1 MKTLKKLIIL
11 PVLLFAVMAS
21 AQETANRFFYELSF
35 KPKKDSAKIDKVMTV
50 LDIAKDKSIYQ
61 DFTMAAQDSII
72 KTAVEEM
79 QKTKAWKDLSKTI
92 RMPKFSFKI
101 YKIYPDMTEQY
112 VDRIS
117 RNLFAYEEKIK
128 FDWKILSD
136 KEKIGEYNTQKA
148 TTEFGGRTW
157 TAWFTTDIPFQD
169 GPYKFY
175 GLPGLI
181 VKIED
186 LDKNY
191 SWLLS
196 GNKILKDW
204 KEFTY
209 AEEANTKYGMSNEKK
224 LIAKDKF
231 EKSYI
236 AFKQDPMAEA
246 RTQIPQNML
255 SMKMPGSDL
264 TIGEMLKN
272 QEKQLKDFFKSTDN
286 PIEKDKKLNVGKVE
300 NLGKVKE

>member
-1 MKTLKKLIIL
+1 MKSLKKLVIKLVIL
-11 PVLLFAVMAS
+11 PLLLLGLMAS
-21 AQETANRFFYELSF
+21 AQETANRFFYELTY
-35 KPKKDSAKIDKVMTV
+35 KPKKDSARLDKVMTT

-61 DFTMAAQDSII
+61 DFTLPAQDSII
-72 KTAVEEM
+72 KTYVEEM
-79 QKTKAWKDLSKTI
+79 EKTKTFKDMSKMI
-92 RMPKFSFKI
+92 KWPKFSYKI
-101 YKIYPDMTEQY
+101 YKTYPSMTEMY

-117 RNLFAYEEKIK
+117 RNLFAYEENIK
-128 FDWKILSD
+128 FDWKILAD
-136 KEKIGEYNTQKA
+136 KEKIGTYNTQKA
-148 TTEFGGRTW
+148 TTEFGGRQW
-157 TAWFTTDIPFQD
+157 TAWFSTDIPFQD

-186 LDKNY
+186 SEKNY

-196 GNKILKDW
+196 GNKTVKDW

-209 AEEANTKYGMSNEKK
+209 AEEVNAKKYGMSNEKK
-224 LIAKDKF
+224 TIAKDKF
-231 EKSYI
+231 EKSYA

-272 QEKQLKDFFKSTDN
+272 QEKMLNDFFKSTDN
-286 PIEKDKKLNVGKVE
+286 PIEVVQTTEKKK
-300 NLGKVKE
+300 K

>member
-1 MKTLKKLIIL
+1 MKSLKKVVIKLVIL
-11 PVLLFAVMAS
+11 PLLLLGLMAS
-21 AQETANRFFYELSF
+21 AQETANRFFYELTY
-35 KPKKDSAKIDKVMTV
+35 KPKKDSARLDKVMTT
-50 LDIAKDKSIYQ
+50 LDITKDKSIYQ
-61 DFTMAAQDSII
+61 DFTLPAQDSII
-72 KTAVEEM
+72 KSAVEEM
-79 QKTKAWKDLSKTI
+79 EKSKTFKDMSKMI
-92 RMPKFSFKI
+92 KWPKFSYKI
-101 YKIYPDMTEQY
+101 YKTYPSMTEMY

-117 RNLFAYEEKIK
+117 RNLFAYEENIK
-128 FDWKILSD
+128 FDWKILAD
-136 KEKIGEYNTQKA
+136 KEKIGTYNTQKA
-148 TTEFGGRTW
+148 TTEFGGRQW
-157 TAWFTTDIPFQD
+157 TAWFSTDIPFQD

-186 LDKNY
+186 SEKNY

-196 GNKILKDW
+196 GNKTVKDW

-209 AEEANTKYGMSNEKK
+209 AEEVNAKYGMSNEKK
-224 LIAKDKF
+224 TIAKDKF
-231 EKSYI
+231 EKSYA

-272 QEKQLKDFFKSTDN
+272 QEKMLNDFFKSTDN
-286 PIEKDKKLNVGKVE
+286 PIEVVQTTEKKK
-300 NLGKVKE
+300 K